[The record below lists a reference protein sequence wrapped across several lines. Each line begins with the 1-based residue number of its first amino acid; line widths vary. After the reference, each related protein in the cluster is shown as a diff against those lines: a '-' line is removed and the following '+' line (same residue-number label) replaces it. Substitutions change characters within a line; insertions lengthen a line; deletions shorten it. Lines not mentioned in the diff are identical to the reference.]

1 MNQLIQKIRQWGEDR
16 NIIGPNA
23 KATVKTQFEKLREEF
38 TELEDAIADN
48 NQHELIDAVGDCTV
62 VLIILAELAGTS
74 FETCLQAA
82 YDEIK
87 DRQGKM
93 VNGTFEK
100 SERSAEK
107 RYFIHMDKP
116 ENKWI
121 VENNR
126 VWITNEEKALRES
139 CLTLSWLES
148 RKDII
153 VETDKDGKPL

>member
-1 MNQLIQKIRQWGEDR
+1 MNELIQNIRQWGKDR

-38 TELEDAIADN
+38 TELEYAIAES
-48 NQHELIDAVGDCTV
+48 NQNELIDAVGDCTV
-62 VLIILAELAGTS
+62 VLILLAELAGTN

-87 DRQGKM
+87 DRKGKM

-100 SERSAEK
+100 SETSAET
-107 RYFIHMDKP
+107 RYFVLVDAP

-121 VENNR
+121 LENNT
-126 VWITNEEKALRES
+126 VWMKNNNGTKLS
-139 CLTLSWLES
+139 CLRLSWLES

-153 VETDKDGKPL
+153 AETDKNGSLL